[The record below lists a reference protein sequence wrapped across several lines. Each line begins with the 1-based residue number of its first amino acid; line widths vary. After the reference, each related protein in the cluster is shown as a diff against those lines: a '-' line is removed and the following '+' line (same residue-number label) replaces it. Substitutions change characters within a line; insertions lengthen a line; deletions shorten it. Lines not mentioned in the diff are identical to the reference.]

1 MIATFL
7 DMAMRSV
14 EMPTSGQPLVIQGP
28 GLVLRHWPAW
38 LQAHGIDTA
47 ALCRQLRDELPW
59 QQPRVRVYGRLHP
72 VPRLTCW
79 LGDSGCRY
87 RYSGLLHEPL
97 PWSEAL
103 EALRDLLAQ
112 RLGCRFNSLLLNR
125 YRHGEDRMGWHAD
138 DEPELDPA
146 DPIASL
152 SLGASRCLRF
162 RPAPGRRGATAS
174 LAADQPTRNLELADG
189 DLLVMDPP
197 TQRHWQHGLPQR
209 KRVRSERINL
219 TFRRILLPS

>member
-1 MIATFL
+1 
-7 DMAMRSV
+7 
-14 EMPTSGQPLVIQGP
+14 
-28 GLVLRHWPAW
+28 
-38 LQAHGIDTA
+38 
-47 ALCRQLRDELPW
+47 
-59 QQPRVRVYGRLHP
+59 

-97 PWSEAL
+97 PWIGGL

-138 DEPELDPA
+138 DEPELDPT

-162 RPAPGRRGATAS
+162 RPSPRPPRRRQPPSRPISRPATWS
-174 LAADQPTRNLELADG
+174 WPM
-189 DLLVMDPP
+189 VIC
-197 TQRHWQHGLPQR
+197 W
-209 KRVRSERINL
+209 
-219 TFRRILLPS
+219 